1 MEIIKFALVG
11 IICAVLVVVVRQQR
25 PELAVI
31 VQLAGIAVLAILSI
45 EYLKN
50 IFAET
55 DALLTLKN
63 EFLND
68 GYLELLVKILWIA
81 AVTKIGSDIC
91 KDSANS
97 ALATIV
103 ELVGKTV
110 ILAMCLSLIK
120 TLAEISK
127 GLLK

>member
-55 DALLTLKN
+55 DGLFSEV

-97 ALATIV
+97 ALPTIV

>member
-31 VQLAGIAVLAILSI
+31 VQLAGIAALVILSI

-55 DALLTLKN
+55 DGLFSEV

>member
-11 IICAVLVVVVRQQR
+11 IICAVLVVVVRQQQ

-55 DALLTLKN
+55 DGLFSEV

>member
-55 DALLTLKN
+55 DGLFSEV

-103 ELVGKTV
+103 EFVGKTV

>member
-55 DALLTLKN
+55 DGLFSEVK
-63 EFLND
+63 FLND

>member
-1 MEIIKFALVG
+1 M
-11 IICAVLVVVVRQQR
+11 
-25 PELAVI
+25 
-31 VQLAGIAVLAILSI
+31 
-45 EYLKN
+45 
-50 IFAET
+50 
-55 DALLTLKN
+55 
-63 EFLND
+63 
-68 GYLELLVKILWIA
+68 
-81 AVTKIGSDIC
+81 TKIGSDIC

>member
-11 IICAVLVVVVRQQR
+11 IICAVLVVVVRQLR

-55 DALLTLKN
+55 DGLFSEV

>member
-25 PELAVI
+25 SELAVI

-55 DALLTLKN
+55 DGLFSEV

>member
-55 DALLTLKN
+55 DGLFSEV

-97 ALATIV
+97 AMATIV

>member
-1 MEIIKFALVG
+1 MCSSRRSCQTAAARACGYCSARRYSCSGDSFN
-11 IICAVLVVVVRQQR
+11 R
-25 PELAVI
+25 
-31 VQLAGIAVLAILSI
+31 IL
-45 EYLKN
+45 EKY
-50 IFAET
+50 FAET
-55 DALLTLKN
+55 DGLFSEVK
-63 EFLND
+63 FLND

>member
-11 IICAVLVVVVRQQR
+11 IICAVLVVVIRQQR

-31 VQLAGIAVLAILSI
+31 VQLAGIAALAILSI

-55 DALLTLKN
+55 DGLFSEV

-68 GYLELLVKILWIA
+68 GYLEILVKILWIA

>member
-31 VQLAGIAVLAILSI
+31 VQLAGIAALAILSI

-55 DALLTLKN
+55 DGLFSEV

>member
-1 MEIIKFALVG
+1 MEIIKFALIG
-11 IICAVLVVVVRQQR
+11 ILCAVLVVVVRQQR
-25 PELAVI
+25 PELAMI
-31 VQLAGIAVLAILSI
+31 VQLAGM
-45 EYLKN
+45 KN
-50 IFAET
+50 IFTET
-55 DALLTLKN
+55 DGLFSDA

-68 GYLELLVKILWIA
+68 GYLELLVKILGIA

-97 ALATIV
+97 ALATVV
-103 ELVGKTV
+103 ELVGKAV

-127 GLLK
+127 GLLE

>member
-45 EYLKN
+45 ECLKN

-55 DALLTLKN
+55 DGLFSEV

>member
-50 IFAET
+50 IFAES
-55 DALLTLKN
+55 DGLFSEV

>member
-31 VQLAGIAVLAILSI
+31 VQLAGIAALAILSI

-55 DALLTLKN
+55 DGLFSEV

-97 ALATIV
+97 VLATIV

>member
-55 DALLTLKN
+55 DGLFSEV

-120 TLAEISK
+120 TLAEISR

>member
-55 DALLTLKN
+55 DGLFSEV

-81 AVTKIGSDIC
+81 AVTK
-91 KDSANS
+91 
-97 ALATIV
+97 IV

>member
-31 VQLAGIAVLAILSI
+31 VQLAGIAALAILSI

-55 DALLTLKN
+55 DGLFSEV

-68 GYLELLVKILWIA
+68 GYLEILVKILWIA

>member
-55 DALLTLKN
+55 DGLFSEV

-81 AVTKIGSDIC
+81 AVTKIGTDIC

>member
-55 DALLTLKN
+55 DGLFSEV

-68 GYLELLVKILWIA
+68 GYLELLIKILWIA

>member
-55 DALLTLKN
+55 DGLFSEV

-81 AVTKIGSDIC
+81 AVTKISSDIC

>member
-1 MEIIKFALVG
+1 MEIVKFALVG

-25 PELAVI
+25 PEIAVI
-31 VQLAGIAVLAILSI
+31 VQLAGIVVLAILSI

-55 DALLTLKN
+55 DGLFSEA

-68 GYLELLVKILWIA
+68 GYLELLVKILGIA

-97 ALATIV
+97 ALATVV
-103 ELVGKTV
+103 ELVGKAV

>member
-50 IFAET
+50 ILAET
-55 DALLTLKN
+55 DGLFSEV

>member
-55 DALLTLKN
+55 DGLFSEV

-68 GYLELLVKILWIA
+68 GYIELLVKILWIA